1 MLFHYSSALLSKFG
15 RFHYDIIC
23 KNWFIQHFVNQKFV
37 HLCFS
42 VFPDRVSYEVRS
54 LSHSRTLKCLHRDWE
69 GTDAYAQGA
78 PWGYRLCFIQ
88 ICMICAQHSTWYLV
102 GICRMS
108 PCGLYLLIR
117 KKKSCIKILECL
129 LFARFLKTL
138 WSLLKPQNF
147 LQSLFRISMYES
159 T

>member
-42 VFPDRVSYEVRS
+42 VFPDRVSYEVRG
-54 LSHSRTLKCLHRDWE
+54 LSHNGTLKCLYGDWE

-78 PWGYRLCFIQ
+78 PWGCRLCFIQ
-88 ICMICAQHSTWYLV
+88 ICTVCAQHSTWCLV

-108 PCGLYLLIR
+108 PYGLYLLIR
-117 KKKSCIKILECL
+117 RKKIMHQNSWVLTLCSVPQDPLES
-129 LFARFLKTL
+129 FKTSEL
-138 WSLLKPQNF
+138 SPKL
-147 LQSLFRISMYES
+147 I
-159 T
+159 